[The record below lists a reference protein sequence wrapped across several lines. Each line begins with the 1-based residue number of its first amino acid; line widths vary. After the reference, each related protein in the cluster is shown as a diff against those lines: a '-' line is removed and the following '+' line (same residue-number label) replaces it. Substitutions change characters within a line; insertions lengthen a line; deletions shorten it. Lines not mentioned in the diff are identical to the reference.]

1 MQKEYNFFCDY
12 YKYLTTVNKHGISN
26 LYTLML
32 KSLKN
37 ILLNS
42 LVPKAFV
49 LINNFFFFSLRFSN
63 ILIYF
68 ETNGRGLIAISPKTI
83 EFFRLELKKKLYYLK
98 GLNNL
103 STLYLPARVGTA
115 LHTLWQYTYYA
126 YVSNFEFS
134 GERVLR
140 KPIET

>member
-49 LINNFFFFSLRFSN
+49 LINNFFFSLRFSN

-68 ETNGRGLIAISPKTI
+68 ETNGRTDCNFPQ
-83 EFFRLELKKKLYYLK
+83 
-98 GLNNL
+98 NN
-103 STLYLPARVGTA
+103 
-115 LHTLWQYTYYA
+115 
-126 YVSNFEFS
+126 
-134 GERVLR
+134 RVLQTG
-140 KPIET
+140 IEKNYII